1 MQTFEE
7 LPEMHPLDFRDY
19 WGLTNEETAY
29 YLRLTAAAILS
40 YETSIIAKKRSPSY
54 QVMGL
59 AGELHQKWL
68 AGNRERKQRR
78 LQKPSYSGSYRQL
91 ATA

>member
-29 YLRLTAAAILS
+29 YLRVTAAAITS
-40 YETSIIAKKRSPSY
+40 YETNVFNKRRNPSAS
-54 QVMGL
+54 VLGL
-59 AGELHQKWL
+59 AGELHDKWL
-68 AGNRERKQRR
+68 KSDRVRKSKR
-78 LQKPSYSGSYRQL
+78 QKPCYTGSHRQL

>member
-1 MQTFEE
+1 MLETFEE

-19 WGLTNEETAY
+19 WGLTNEEAAY
-29 YLRLTAAAILS
+29 YLRVTAAAIAS
-40 YETSIIAKKRSPSY
+40 YETHIHVKRRKPSL

-59 AGELHQKWL
+59 AGELHEKWL
-68 AGNRERKQRR
+68 AKNKVRKVRKSR
-78 LQKPSYSGSYRQL
+78 PSYSGTLL